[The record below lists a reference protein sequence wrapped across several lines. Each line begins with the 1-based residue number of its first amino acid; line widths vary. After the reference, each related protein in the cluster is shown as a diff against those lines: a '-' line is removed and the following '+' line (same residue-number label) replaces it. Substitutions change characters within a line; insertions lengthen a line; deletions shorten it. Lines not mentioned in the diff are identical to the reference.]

1 MVQVTNG
8 RCGHLP
14 VTKHGADLD
23 HIIAPS
29 PHYSG
34 IPEMLALAKKLNLE
48 FPKEIV
54 IFAIEVI
61 DPHTIGGGLTQPI
74 HEKLS
79 ALIKLVKDQLTAS
92 E

>member
-1 MVQVTNG
+1 
-8 RCGHLP
+8 
-14 VTKHGADLD
+14 
-23 HIIAPS
+23 
-29 PHYSG
+29 
-34 IPEMLALAKKLNLE
+34 MLALAKELSLE

-79 ALIKLVKDQLTAS
+79 ALIKLVKDQLTAW